1 MFVILTLCSGL
12 PKIPFMWKCGM
23 FFCERKA
30 AKNWIGLLS
39 SFFCSPSPPLQKRDS
54 ELEIQNLELMSLVFV
69 FFKGLSIF
77 SEGYP
82 RIPVPLTPKKMDCTN
97 SKIHTWVLPE
107 AACAQ
112 GCASKVQLCA
122 YVTGSTGKL
131 SSWIRRKK
139 KGGGGS
145 REQVSLYI
153 KKPSQ
158 FSE

>member
-39 SFFCSPSPPLQKRDS
+39 SFFFLLPLSPTS
-54 ELEIQNLELMSLVFV
+54 EERQWARNTEFGSDEFGVCF

-131 SSWIRRKK
+131 SSWIRKEKKK
-139 KGGGGS
+139 KGGVGGAGNKS
-145 REQVSLYI
+145 AYI
-153 KKPSQ
+153 
-158 FSE
+158 